1 MDELNQTPRYSDED
15 LEIFRQLISEKLA
28 TGQEELNFMKEQ
40 LAELSEDSNSS
51 SNADLFDDSNTHGD
65 IEMLSRMIVRQQQ
78 FVRNLE
84 AAMIRVKNK
93 SYGICTVTGNLI
105 DKKRLMLVPH
115 ATKSISGKEE
125 EKKQIAKQP
134 FGGTHHHNQVIS
146 EIRDDQD

>member
-1 MDELNQTPRYSDED
+1 MEELNQAPRYSDED
-15 LEIFRQLISEKLA
+15 LEMFRQLISEKLA

-84 AAMIRVKNK
+84 AALVRVKNK

-115 ATKSISGKEE
+115 ATKSITGKEE

-134 FGGTHHHNQVIS
+134 FGGSYNQNPIIS
-146 EIRDDQD
+146 ELRDDQD